1 VSGYGYHPAFAFL
14 SVGFRPLPSGFT
26 FYGNTFRLSDRS
38 NCLLIPFGFCTLLQL
53 RGRSAL
59 SFRHLSLSFNFGI
72 FNHSEEEFSIYS
84 FFCLSIFRNYCLKLN
99 QQLQPSIEI
108 HFYASIR

>member
-38 NCLLIPFGFCTLLQL
+38 NCLHLPFGFSTLLQL
-53 RGRSAL
+53 RGRSVL
-59 SFRHLSLSFNFGI
+59 SYLSLSR
-72 FNHSEEEFSIYS
+72 S
-84 FFCLSIFRNYCLKLN
+84 FDSDVSNDSLSCLKL
-99 QQLQPSIEI
+99 QFFPS
-108 HFYASIR
+108 FDF